1 MVVSRRTSEHVI
13 GPIDRVLVWAIRQP
27 NEVQSNDTELL
38 KALREK
44 YAKIK
49 SQEAYQQDWANIS
62 QQPGEKF
69 DDYYNRL
76 EVAYDNAYRD
86 TEFRDAKVKSRLLAE
101 KFRDSIRDIRARESI
116 LDKGILDDT
125 GKLKDSVVIIGIAKR
140 ATEVGDLLKSGATV
154 AQLSPPDQTEL
165 ETMISKAVVAALQQK
180 RPSPPYQ
187 GHSGNTPSKF
197 WRCHYCNTT
206 NHPGGWKACPDRR
219 KYNPSWTPR
228 RQKPRA
234 GRVQQAEGE

>member
-1 MVVSRRTSEHVI
+1 VVVSRRTSEHVI

-86 TEFRDAKVKSRLLAE
+86 PEFRDAKVKSRLLAE

-154 AQLSPPDQTEL
+154 AQLSPPL
-165 ETMISKAVVAALQQK
+165 IRRNL
-180 RPSPPYQ
+180 SP
-187 GHSGNTPSKF
+187 
-197 WRCHYCNTT
+197 
-206 NHPGGWKACPDRR
+206 
-219 KYNPSWTPR
+219 
-228 RQKPRA
+228 
-234 GRVQQAEGE
+234 